1 MTKTRKVRADSRLEA
16 VLFDVGG
23 VLVELGGLEVFRT
36 WAGVGL
42 SDDEIWRRWLAS
54 PAVRSFERGEI
65 AAEAFACDVVAEM
78 GLAVAHDHFLE
89 AFIAWPRRLLPGV
102 EALLSRLQPELH
114 RATLSNTNGLHWPRV
129 MEEMGLAAHFE
140 HHFPSHRTGRIKPDA
155 EAFLHAVQA
164 LGCRPDAVLFLD
176 DARPN
181 VEAARAAGL
190 KAEQTVG
197 VAAAAQALE
206 AYGLLD
212 T

>member
-1 MTKTRKVRADSRLEA
+1 MAPTRNNRAETVVEA

-23 VLVELGGLEVFRT
+23 VLVELGGLEVFRS
-36 WAGVGL
+36 WAGGGI

-65 AAEAFACDVVAEM
+65 AAEAFAYDVVAEM
-78 GLAVAHDHFLE
+78 DLAVAHEHFLE
-89 AFIAWPRRLLPGV
+89 AFAAWPRRLLPGV
-102 EALLSRLQPELH
+102 EALLGRLRPELR

-129 MEEMGLAAHFE
+129 MGEMGLAAHFE

-164 LGCRPDAVLFLD
+164 LDCRPGAVLFLD

-181 VEAARAAGL
+181 VEAALAAGL
-190 KAEQTVG
+190 RAEQTVG
-197 VAAAAQALE
+197 VAAAARALE
-206 AYGLLD
+206 AYGLLE